1 MNKEQKMY
9 MLMSSNGKIK
19 YTTSPITVKS
29 ISSARPPEV
38 DRKSLPA
45 SSFVHKEA

>member
-1 MNKEQKMY
+1 MNKKQKIY
-9 MLMSSNGKIK
+9 MLMNSNGKIK

-29 ISSARPPEV
+29 LPPTRPPEV